1 VSNSGSLMDTIPTK
15 TFTAPGTAGKRW
27 TGNFTSSDT
36 KTLAT
41 SITGA
46 DAGDLVT
53 IALVLG
59 TD

>member
-1 VSNSGSLMDTIPTK
+1 MDTIPTK